1 MLLLQIQYFEGLYT
15 SIEEG
20 APASSSI
27 EDSERQV
34 YWLGMFYNVLNIDTQ

>member
-20 APASSSI
+20 AASNSI